1 MSERLIWRYPPPPTQ
16 AEHSNLLSIGP
27 LCPRLATANTT
38 KILPLNLNNKIN
50 STECSSD
57 RILEI
62 QRRFSELQTIYGLSV
77 RSGNPIRPM
86 CFTNFYWEIL
96 SILTSDGSWKCL
108 TPPRMTRNPILCLPL
123 CFVEHVGPISNLFL
137 TTMISAGR
145 APPRN
150 DQCTHYL
157 FAPQQTWLSSLAV
170 VPGLSMGPGAD

>member
-86 CFTNFYWEIL
+86 CFTNFYREIL
-96 SILTSDGSWKCL
+96 SILTLDGSWNMFDSPKDDSE
-108 TPPRMTRNPILCLPL
+108 P
-123 CFVEHVGPISNLFL
+123 
-137 TTMISAGR
+137 
-145 APPRN
+145 
-150 DQCTHYL
+150 HYL
-157 FAPQQTWLSSLAV
+157 FAPLFCWACWTNLQFISYHNDLRRPCSPPQWPVYTLSV
-170 VPGLSMGPGAD
+170 CPTADMT